1 MSTTLKE
8 WLVKT
13 IAELSEERDA
23 VPGAVNEDAANAL
36 AAMKLA
42 LASFEAEPGVNHQPV
57 AWQYKEYVHVRGLG
71 YLWRERLDC
80 EFPGADCETLQD
92 VVPLYIAPPAP
103 VSVPDER
110 YQHLSELYHAQEKRL
125 FKLAQRIKGP
135 AFDKYAHSPSQA
147 IDVLESALFVESDDD
162 GRSALLQEISNE
174 Q

>member
-1 MSTTLKE
+1 MSTLTKE
-8 WLVKT
+8 WLQKT
-13 IAELSEERDA
+13 IAELEEDRDA
-23 VPGAVNEDAANAL
+23 TPGAVNEDAAMAL
-36 AAMKLA
+36 EAMKIA
-42 LASFEAEPGVNHQPV
+42 LASLEAEPVGEVVLGEFDDAGCHPDARV
-57 AWQYKEYVHVRGLG
+57 ACIAADGQADWENFKDGT
-71 YLWRERLDC
+71 RLY
-80 EFPGADCETLQD
+80 T
-92 VVPLYIAPPAP
+92 APPAP
-103 VSVPDER
+103 VVPDER